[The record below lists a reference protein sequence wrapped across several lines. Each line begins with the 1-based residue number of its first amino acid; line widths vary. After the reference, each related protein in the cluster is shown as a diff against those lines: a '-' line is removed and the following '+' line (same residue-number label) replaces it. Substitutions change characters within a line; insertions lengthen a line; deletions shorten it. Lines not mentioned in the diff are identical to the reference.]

1 MSGLPLVV
9 FLVDTP
15 AWHMRNAR
23 FAGRVSFIPVGASG
37 DYPDVLRDM
46 RGRSGAYVIRD
57 RGKVAYV
64 GRAEDDLYK
73 AATRHFQGWQR
84 SPRARR
90 SRPATAHDPG
100 VTYERATSSIA
111 LVPTPAQQAYVR
123 QRELI
128 DELSPRDNVHF
139 NPGGG

>member
-1 MSGLPLVV
+1 MIVYI
-9 FLVDTP
+9 VDGAFWP
-15 AWHMRNAR
+15 MLQRNAR
-23 FAGRVSFIPVGASG
+23 GGLDFDAVGAFG
-37 DYPDVLRDM
+37 PYPERLQDM
-46 RGRSGAYVIRD
+46 RERSGVYVIRD

-64 GRAEDDLYK
+64 GRAEDDVYK
-73 AATRHFQGWQR
+73 AATRHFQKWER

-100 VTYERATSSIA
+100 VTYDRATSSVA
-111 LVPTPAQQAYVR
+111 VVPTPPARAYVR

-128 DELSPRDNVHF
+128 DELSPRDNVHY

>member
-1 MSGLPLVV
+1 MIILVI
-9 FLVDTP
+9 DDPQWP
-15 AWHMRNAR
+15 AVVPRNAR
-23 FAGRVSFIPVGASG
+23 GDGRLAFESLGAFG
-37 DYPDVLRDM
+37 PYPDGLQAAQ
-46 RGRSGAYVIRD
+46 GRSGVYVIRD

-64 GRAEDDLYK
+64 GRAEDDVYK
-73 AATRHFQGWQR
+73 AATRHFQRWAR

-100 VTYERATSSIA
+100 ITYDRATSAIA
-111 LVPTPAQQAYVR
+111 VIPTAPDRAYVR

-128 DELSPRDNVHF
+128 DALSPRDNIHH